1 MNSGNKAENADSTNS
16 SKTEE
21 DKQAAATE
29 HTKDEVKTP
38 TSVDGGK
45 KEAAPPSKLIE
56 MI

>member
-1 MNSGNKAENADSTNS
+1 MNSGNKVENADSTNS

-21 DKQAAATE
+21 DKQVDATE
-29 HTKDEVKTP
+29 HTKAEVKTP
-38 TSVDGGK
+38 TSVDVGK